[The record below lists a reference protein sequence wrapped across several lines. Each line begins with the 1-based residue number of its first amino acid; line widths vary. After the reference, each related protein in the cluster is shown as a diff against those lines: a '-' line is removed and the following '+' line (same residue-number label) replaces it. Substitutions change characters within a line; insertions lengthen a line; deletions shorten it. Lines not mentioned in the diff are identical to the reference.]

1 MENKYITVAYK
12 LYVMQDGQK
21 TLVEE
26 ATVEHPFQFIS
37 GLGTTL
43 ERFETE
49 ITALKKGDK
58 FEFVIP
64 TAEAYGEYMPEGV
77 RTVSKDMFTIDGVFD
92 EERIFPGAV
101 IPLQDNEGHHFY
113 ATVSEVTNDTVTV
126 DLNHPHAGKDLT
138 FEGEVVESRT
148 ATNEE
153 IQEMVKM
160 MSGEG
165 CGCGCVWERDFWM
178 YFMSWMRIFSVFRRA
193 SCRKGRLIWS
203 FRGIISIGAM
213 RRRRD
218 IREQRCF
225 RRRSRLA

>member
-49 ITALKKGDK
+49 ITALEKGGK

-64 TAEAYGEYMPEGV
+64 CADAYGEYMPEGI

-92 EERIFPGAV
+92 EERIFQGAI

-113 ATVSEVTNDTVTV
+113 ATVGEVTKDTVTV

-138 FEGEVVESRT
+138 FVGEVTESRP

-153 IQEMVKM
+153 IQGTLNM
-160 MSGEG
+160 MSSEG
-165 CGCGCVWERDFWM
+165 CGCGCDDCGDGCDSNEGG
-178 YFMSWMRIFSVFRRA
+178 
-193 SCRKGRLIWS
+193 CGC
-203 FRGIISIGAM
+203 GH
-213 RRRRD
+213 
-218 IREQRCF
+218 CH
-225 RRRSRLA
+225 